1 MESTLQIHI
10 EILYLFGNELHPDGT
25 QYSYLLW
32 GEQVNLSRDFIF
44 FLIRKVNT
52 LRDKKLE
59 KLKTTVFLQH
69 VGLAG
74 VELSHLQE
82 RSPIIREK

>member
-1 MESTLQIHI
+1 MN
-10 EILYLFGNELHPDGT
+10 F
-25 QYSYLLW
+25 
-32 GEQVNLSRDFIF
+32 SRDFIV

-59 KLKTTVFLQH
+59 KVKTTVFLQH

-82 RSPIIREK
+82 HFPIIREK